1 MQAIKSMN
9 AELAILP
16 ESQQKREK
24 EFKEA
29 GVDSFFVQ
37 PKKESLEVVKETIRK
52 IGALVDDNERAENI
66 NKMFDEIIN
75 DVKNKTANC
84 SAEKR
89 IVFMGSSLEEVVPT
103 EMIQNNIIEEA
114 KGINAVTEY
123 GKTHDNIN
131 LEPGQYAK
139 IDTKTLADIN
149 PDIIIV
155 PNYAKF
161 DIDDVLNNSD
171 LKNVKAVV
179 NKQVYIFPS
188 KLEP

>member
-1 MQAIKSMN
+1 MN

-123 GKTHDNIN
+123 GKTHDNLN

-161 DIDDVLNNSD
+161 GIDDVLNNSD